1 MIDKEKKGF
10 FTSADFGKMVGG
22 KIFKKTISKIFSF
35 IKVLWIRRFL
45 NKN

>member
-22 KIFKKTISKIFSF
+22 KIFKKTILYF
-35 IKVLWIRRFL
+35 KVTIIVF
-45 NKN
+45 NV